1 MKEGCKNWILV
12 IKYNIAYPRPHP
24 QSFSPPDV
32 DIGWADLP
40 EVYLLGALHG
50 DDSVGL
56 TVVVDIASLLLE
68 YSWYDSIPSRTSYYN
83 DTDIMA
89 KVEEFRSNLEG
100 RGVEDVDRRWLSIF
114 FMTRSIFIVPTMN
127 APEYDHKSCTE
138 DGIDPNQDFPYNLM
152 DRTLCMR
159 TIYGQTINK
168 IFGDHSFWL
177 SFTFH
182 GGMEAIV

>member
-1 MKEGCKNWILV
+1 M
-12 IKYNIAYPRPHP
+12 
-24 QSFSPPDV
+24 
-32 DIGWADLP
+32 
-40 EVYLLGALHG
+40 
-50 DDSVGL
+50 GL
-56 TVVVDIASLLLE
+56 TAVVDVASLLLE
-68 YSWYDSIPSRTSYYN
+68 FAWCNSIPSRTSYYN

-127 APEYDHKSCTE
+127 APEYDHKSRTE

-159 TIYGQTINK
+159 TVAGWILNE
-168 IFGDHSFWL
+168 IFRDCVFHISI
-177 SFTFH
+177 TFH
-182 GGMEAIV
+182 GGMVEIF